1 MRPGCRARWHRRQ
14 LHPACRIDRSR
25 SAGLRKR
32 RHAPSCASAPP
43 GSGGQQHHRGTCCP
57 LFTRTARLAVGSRW
71 RRHAWSPEDLSQ
83 GPWPANHAT
92 HWPLLQAHPLCTE
105 KAKKLELL
113 GPSQLGCFTGVL
125 APDSPKV
132 EGPDPPLWHPMVA
145 KAGGR
150 WVQRNGTWSNKR
162 QHESCNKMHE
172 CIDNTR
178 CICALFCFSQDQF
191 LKFAMKNNNKF

>member
-1 MRPGCRARWHRRQ
+1 MGHAAARGRGDEVMRPGCRARWHRRQ

-25 SAGLRKR
+25 SAGLRQR
-32 RHAPSCASAPP
+32 RHAGLCLS
-43 GSGGQQHHRGTCCP
+43 HRLEAG
-57 LFTRTARLAVGSRW
+57 VGSTTAGRAA
-71 RRHAWSPEDLSQ
+71 RFLHGQHAWQWAVDGGGTPGRLRTFSQ

-92 HWPLLQAHPLCTE
+92 HWPLLQAHPLCTD

-132 EGPDPPLWHPMVA
+132 EGPDPPLWNPMVA

-150 WVQRNGTWSNKR
+150 WVQRKGLGPTNGDVNHVITCMN
-162 QHESCNKMHE
+162 
-172 CIDNTR
+172 
-178 CICALFCFSQDQF
+178 A
-191 LKFAMKNNNKF
+191 